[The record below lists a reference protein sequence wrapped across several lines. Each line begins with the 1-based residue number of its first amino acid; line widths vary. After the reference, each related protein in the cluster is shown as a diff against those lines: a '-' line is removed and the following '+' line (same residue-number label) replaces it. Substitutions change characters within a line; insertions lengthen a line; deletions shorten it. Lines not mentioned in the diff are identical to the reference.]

1 MSQPKV
7 SICDYDSHVALVEYE
22 RMYVERVR
30 GKIIDDEQKALKQA
44 AKKAREENLALMK
57 KYGSFPEKLAK
68 GHEVTYYEDS
78 ACDGF
83 LFPEFCALMHILKI
97 MTLPW
102 FVIHLG
108 NLLPQMRVG
117 LYNKL
122 GQAQRKTFY
131 KGQERIQYVLSTFAE
146 GVQELFADGLFFSEM
161 LAFQEFVHVL
171 NFYNVDISVFKNL
184 SKAKVEQLIL
194 SAKIM
199 TRSGIV
205 VPMYGNGNT
214 FYTRSRLVYAENI
227 FSYAADF
234 KPVPEQE
241 DLYEELRAQYHLIV
255 LDYGVERAG
264 KIFNDP
270 VMPNSDRWTP
280 PARR

>member
-30 GKIIDDEQKALKQA
+30 GKIIDDAQKALKQA

-117 LYNKL
+117 LCNKL